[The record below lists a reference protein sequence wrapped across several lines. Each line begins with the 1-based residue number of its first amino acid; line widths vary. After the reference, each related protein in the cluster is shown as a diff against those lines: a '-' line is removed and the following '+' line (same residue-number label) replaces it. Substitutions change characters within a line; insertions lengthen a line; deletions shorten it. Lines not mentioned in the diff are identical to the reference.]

1 MNIEQLTLQLNLQH
15 QKSQQLLKLLTQENQ
30 ALVERDIELI
40 QSIATTKQQL
50 MSDLATVDQQIQ
62 QLVAPI
68 NELPPELVQL
78 KNAIVDNISLAQQK
92 NEVNGKAIALG
103 INSLERLQTS
113 IIRKRAGNSMTY
125 NQKGKTRG
133 GGPRGGYISA

>member
-1 MNIEQLTLQLNLQH
+1 MNTEQLTLQLNLQH
-15 QKSQQLLKLLTQENQ
+15 QKSQQLLGVLTQENQ

-40 QSIATTKQQL
+40 QTIAITKQQL
-50 MSDLATVDQQIQ
+50 MSELATIDQQIQ

-68 NELPPELVQL
+68 SELPSELVEL
-78 KNAIVDNISLAQQK
+78 KNAIVDNITQAQQQ
-92 NEVNGKAIALG
+92 NEINGKAIALG
-103 INSLERLQTS
+103 INSLERLQSS
-113 IIRKRAGNSMTY
+113 IVRKRAGNSMTY